1 MMVSDLIVLTCET
14 FVEFYFFPRKFLDK
28 FGANLADASI
38 DCPIFRRNAS
48 SESNCKALLGPAAVE
63 DCVVRQELVR
73 YTFILHPKEH
83 V

>member
-1 MMVSDLIVLTCET
+1 MPNLIVLTCET
-14 FVEFYFFPRKFLDK
+14 FVEFYFFTSKFLDE

-48 SESNCKALLGPAAVE
+48 SESNCEALLGPATVE

-73 YTFILHPKEH
+73 YIYSAYMCIAMK
-83 V
+83 